1 MYLQHSPLE
10 MVKWFLSAKVY
21 VEAPNQTLSEIH
33 WNQRKAV
40 ILLKSVYLQ
49 TAEGRS
55 FTAMME
61 GVCEY
66 NRYNMLLYI
75 KCNIEIEFCMDLS

>member
-1 MYLQHSPLE
+1 MYLQHSPIE
-10 MVKWFLSAKVY
+10 MVKRFLSAEVY
-21 VEAPNQTLSEIH
+21 AEAPNQTLSQIH

-66 NRYNMLLYI
+66 NHYMLLYI
-75 KCNIEIEFCMDLS
+75 IMQH

>member
-66 NRYNMLLYI
+66 NRDMLLYI
-75 KCNIEIEFCMDLS
+75 NIIIMQR